1 MDFLETITLKG
12 LTVSKQ
18 NGLLD
23 LPEIYQIPFDE
34 EKTKEFIQIQIT
46 DLFEFSTLEQF
57 FSYENLFLRAFNY
70 SYGKG
75 FEFALSYMIGE
86 PLERIGYDFDECM
99 NGNGLTAVPEKFA
112 EIAQTHL
119 YILREIFTE
128 MFEMTKGSQSKLID
142 AGITFPDCVIKI
154 LNGAFFLGRRVAVSC
169 DLQNYGA
176 IHLKSDISDKKY
188 DYDSYD
194 QRYDI

>member
-12 LTVSKQ
+12 LTVAKQ

-23 LPEIYQIPFDE
+23 LPEIYQIPFE
-34 EKTKEFIQIQIT
+34 EDKTKEFIQIQVT

-86 PLERIGYDFDECM
+86 PLGRIGYDFDECM

-112 EIAQTHL
+112 KVAKSHD
-119 YILREIFTE
+119 YILREMFAE
-128 MFEMTKGSQSKLID
+128 MFEMTKGSQSKLIE
-142 AGITFPDCVIKI
+142 AGVTFEDCVKKM
-154 LNGAFFLGRRVAVSC
+154 LNGAFFIGRRIAVSS
-169 DLQNYGA
+169 DLENCGA
-176 IHLKSDISDKKY
+176 VHLNSNMSDTKY
-188 DYDSYD
+188 DYDNYD

>member
-1 MDFLETITLKG
+1 MDLLETITLKG
-12 LTVSKQ
+12 LAVAKQ

-23 LPEIYQIPFDE
+23 LPEIYQIPFEE
-34 EKTKEFIQIQIT
+34 EKTKDFIQIQIT

-86 PLERIGYDFDECM
+86 PLERIGYNFDECM
-99 NGNGLTAVPEKFA
+99 NGNGLTAVPSKFA
-112 EIAQTHL
+112 EIAKSHD
-119 YILREIFTE
+119 YVLREMFAE
-128 MFEMTKGSQSKLID
+128 MFEVTKGSQSKLIE
-142 AGITFPDCVIKI
+142 AGVTFEDCVKKM
-154 LNGAFFLGRRVAVSC
+154 LNGAFFIGRRIAVSS
-169 DLQNYGA
+169 DLQNCGTV
-176 IHLKSDISDKKY
+176 HLNSDMSDIKY
-188 DYDSYD
+188 DYDNYD